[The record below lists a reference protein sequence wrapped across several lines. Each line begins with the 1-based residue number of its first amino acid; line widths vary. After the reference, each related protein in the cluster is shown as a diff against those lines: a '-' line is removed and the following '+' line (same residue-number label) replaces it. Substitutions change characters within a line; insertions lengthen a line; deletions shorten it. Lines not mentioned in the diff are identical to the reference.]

1 MEDMKEMRKK
11 KLLSLALVAVM
22 ASSMLAACSKDTGS
36 NTTTTPDTT
45 TTTDTSSNT
54 EAETTEEPAVEET
67 ASALDISE
75 PVTLKWYLHGSNVTD
90 DSAVM
95 EKVNEYLGEK
105 LNVTLEPIWGTWGDF
120 DEGATL
126 AINGGDDIDIYFT
139 CSWSADEY
147 NQYAQKGAWVR
158 LDDPDN
164 NLIEKYG
171 SDVWAILPDVVKE
184 GAVIEGSDG
193 LGVYA
198 VPGFKDFGTQNT
210 WDVNVT
216 LLEKYGYTVDDIK
229 NTDYY
234 GFGDIMAKVKEGEEA
249 ETGETFYPLNVEGAV
264 LERMVNNSIIVS
276 GDSGTCNVLSY
287 YIDPK
292 DVSKDIGSK
301 VVNKF
306 ATDEYKK
313 FVEKTR
319 EYYNAGFIDPALGN
333 ANSANDTLIAAQKS
347 AKYLIGTQSYALG
360 YEVQTSAERG
370 IHVEYV
376 PCTPPYVDK
385 VATQGAMM
393 AISTASK
400 NPERAMAFL
409 NLLNTDPYLMTLLEY
424 GVEGVHYNLNDD
436 GLVVFNE
443 EERAKYTPWRNG
455 MGNITLLP
463 PQEGEGV
470 DFFTDTFIPYYTS
483 AKGIPA
489 FGYTFDP
496 TNVETELAALS
507 NVAGQYALSLS
518 TGTVDPETVLPEF
531 LSALESAGINTVVDE
546 ANAQLDAYFAA
557 N

>member
-1 MEDMKEMRKK
+1 MRKK

-22 ASSMLAACSKDTGS
+22 ASSMLAACGSKDSGS
-36 NTTTTPDTT
+36 TTTETTPSTSTTDTT
-45 TTTDTSSNT
+45 TTD
-54 EAETTEEPAVEET
+54 AEEPAAEEPAAEST
-67 ASALDISE
+67 GLDISE

-105 LNVTLEPIWGTWGDF
+105 LNVTLQPIWGTWGDF

-147 NQYAQKGAWVR
+147 NQYAKKGAWVR

-164 NLIEKYG
+164 NLIQQYG
-171 SDVWAILPDVVKE
+171 SDVWAVLPDVVKE

-193 LGVYA
+193 VGVYA
-198 VPGFKDFGTQNT
+198 IPGFKDFGTQNT

-216 LLEKYGYTVDDIK
+216 LLEKYGYTIDDIK

-234 GFGDIMAKVKEGEEA
+234 GFGDIMATVKAGEEA

-264 LERMVNNSIIVS
+264 LERMVTNSIIVN
-276 GDSGTCNVLSY
+276 GDSGSTNVLSY
-287 YIDPK
+287 YIDPT

-301 VVNKF
+301 IENKF
-306 ATDEYKK
+306 GTEEYKK

-333 ANSANDTLIAAQKS
+333 ANSANDTLVAAQNS

-360 YEVQTSAERG
+360 YEVQTSAARG
-370 IHVEYV
+370 IEVQYV

-385 VATQGAMM
+385 TATQGAMM

-424 GVEGVHYNLNDD
+424 GVEGIHYNLNDD
-436 GLVVFNE
+436 GLVVFT
-443 EERAKYTPWRNG
+443 EERDNYSPWRNG

-470 DFFTDTFIPYYTS
+470 DFFVDTFIPYYTS

-489 FGYTFDP
+489 FGYAFDS
-496 TNVETELAALS
+496 TNVDTEMAALA

-518 TGTVDPETVLPEF
+518 TGTVDPETELPKF
-531 LSALESAGINTVVDE
+531 LEALDAAGIQTVVDE

>member
-1 MEDMKEMRKK
+1 MRKK

-22 ASSMLAACSKDTGS
+22 ATSMLTACGDKNTNDAGS
-36 NTTTTPDTT
+36 TPAGTS
-45 TTTDTSSNT
+45 TDTPADSASN
-54 EAETTEEPAVEET
+54 EFA
-67 ASALDISE
+67 E
-75 PVTLKWYLHGSNVTD
+75 PVTLKWYLHGSTVTD
-90 DSAVM
+90 DTAVM

-120 DEGATL
+120 DEGSTL
-126 AINGGDDIDIYFT
+126 AINGGDEVDIYFT

-147 NQYAQKGAWVR
+147 NTYAKKGAWVR
-158 LDDPDN
+158 LDDPEN
-164 NLIEKYG
+164 NLIEQYG
-171 SDVWAILPDVVKE
+171 SDVWSILPDVVKE

-193 LGVYA
+193 TGVYA

-210 WDVNVT
+210 WDINVT
-216 LLEKYGYTVDDIK
+216 LLEKYGYTLADIE

-234 GFGDIMAKVKEGEEA
+234 GFGDIMQKVKEGEEA

-264 LERMVNNSIIVS
+264 LERMVTNSVIVN

-287 YIDPK
+287 YIDPT

-301 VVNKF
+301 IENKF
-306 ATDEYKK
+306 ATEEYKK

-319 EYYNAGFIDPALGN
+319 EYYLAGYIDPALGT
-333 ANSANDTLIAAQKS
+333 AQSANDTLVAAQNS

-360 YEVQTSAERG
+360 YEVQTSAARG
-370 IHVEYV
+370 IEVAYV

-385 VATQGAMM
+385 TATQGAMM

-424 GVEGVHYNLNDD
+424 GVEGVHYTLNDD
-436 GLVVFNE
+436 GLVVFNDDA
-443 EERAKYTPWRNG
+443 RATYSPWRNG

-463 PQEGEGV
+463 PQEGEGK

-489 FGYTFDP
+489 FGYAFDSSS
-496 TNVETELAALS
+496 VETELAALS
-507 NVAGQYALSLS
+507 NVGGQYALALS
-518 TGTVDPETVLPEF
+518 TGTVDPATALPEF
-531 LSALESAGINTVVDE
+531 LSALDAAGIQTVVDE